1 MSTYIYIYLSF
12 VFIYICRYVGWVWS
26 ETQHPRHFLHTHLL
40 VHMCETLDHSKS
52 TTLERVLHNTLQRT
66 RGFADKLSALFEETP
81 LFADGLASELDE
93 FPVGVFVLSPA
104 ACVSFLLLAL
114 GDVSQDVGFE
124 DTQFGEV
131 DLFD

>member
-1 MSTYIYIYLSF
+1 
-12 VFIYICRYVGWVWS
+12 
-26 ETQHPRHFLHTHLL
+26 
-40 VHMCETLDHSKS
+40 MCETLDHSKS
-52 TTLERVLHNTLQRT
+52 TTLEGVLHNTLQRT
-66 RGFADKLSALFEETP
+66 RGFADNLSALFEETP
-81 LFADGLASELDE
+81 LSADGLASQLDE

-124 DTQFGEV
+124 DAQFGEV